1 MSSTTAWRLSETE
14 ASSAD
19 LIGPVHRRLVW
30 WVERPGEH
38 ARFLNT
44 LALMEHIGSRK
55 IMVSQSRGPLSRDI
69 LKHLAEETRHAYF
82 FKRAAENLARRRL
95 AFDDTDT
102 VCPASARMYLGRI
115 DASIDDALGPATHIE
130 VPYLYVSLIIE
141 LRAIWFYRLYQ
152 AVLSEQGANL
162 SLKSVLAEEE
172 VHLEQMTH
180 RLRDLSAAPE
190 TRVPSFART
199 EDRLFRHFWS
209 VVEGACAALPQAA

>member
-1 MSSTTAWRLSETE
+1 MSSTTAWPLSEIE

-19 LIGPVHRRLVW
+19 LVEPVRRRLAW
-30 WVERPGEH
+30 WVERPAEH

-55 IMVSQSRGPLSRDI
+55 IMVSQTRGPLGQDI

-82 FKRAAENLARRRL
+82 FKRAAESLARRPLR
-95 AFDDTDT
+95 FDDTDAIR
-102 VCPASARMYLGRI
+102 PASARMYFGRL
-115 DASIDDALGPATHIE
+115 DATIDDALGANAHVE

-152 AVLSEQGANL
+152 DVLSERGANL

-172 VHLEQMTH
+172 LHLEQMTR
-180 RLRDLSAAPE
+180 RLRDLGAAPE
-190 TRVPSFART
+190 ARVPGFTRI